1 MPNAEKIDW
10 KSLEF
15 TCNQEKNPPLDPE
28 ADAWYRHA
36 RDLQK
41 RDQDKYIHTIVEL
54 FQKAIVRN
62 HYNAMHRLALLYIDG
77 YEGSKPDEHKA
88 VELIE
93 RVIKLNVASGY
104 YQMGVFLEQGIGVK
118 QDRAAS
124 LTYMRKAADMGNPQ
138 GQLAAGKKM
147 IEDFLQTP
155 ERERVVPI
163 GKAMLECAL
172 KQDLAKAGYELGVHY
187 AMVEENSELALKSLQ
202 AAAALGDGDSLFRLH
217 STFADGKYGAKTDP
231 QRAACYERLWRESE
245 ADKTKRFPNLNI
257 ICPLPPMPMPSVR

>member
-15 TCNQEKNPPLDPE
+15 TCKQEKNPPLDPE

-41 RDQDKYIHTIVEL
+41 KDQDKYVGTIVEY
-54 FQKAIVRN
+54 FEKAITRN
-62 HYNAMHRLALLYIDG
+62 HYNAMHRLALLYV
-77 YEGSKPDEHKA
+77 EGAEGLKPSEGKA
-88 VELIE
+88 VDLVE

-118 QDRAAS
+118 QDRAGS
-124 LTYMRKAADMGNPQ
+124 LTYMRKAADMGSPQ
-138 GQLAAGKKM
+138 AQLVLGKKLLL
-147 IEDFLQTP
+147 ISEQA
-155 ERERVVPI
+155 ERAHAVPI
-163 GKAMLECAL
+163 GLTMLECAL
-172 KQDLAKAGYELGVHY
+172 AQGIGEAGYRIAIHIEDDDSAGALRRHQEAAKLGYAQSLYSLMTVFREGNRGLAKDE
-187 AMVEENSELALKSLQ
+187 
-202 AAAALGDGDSLFRLH
+202 
-217 STFADGKYGAKTDP
+217 

-257 ICPLPPMPMPSVR
+257 ICPLPPRPMPAS

>member
-1 MPNAEKIDW
+1 MPNADKIDW

-15 TCNQEKNPPLDPE
+15 TCKQEKNPPLDPE

-36 RDLQK
+36 RDLQN

-54 FQKAIVRN
+54 FQKAIARN

-77 YEGSKPDEHKA
+77 YEGFKPDERKA

-93 RVIKLNVASGY
+93 RVIKLDVASGY
-104 YQMGVFLEQGIGVK
+104 YQMGVFLEQGIGVQ

-138 GQLAAGKKM
+138 GQLSVGKKLLS
-147 IEDFLQTP
+147 IEEKA
-155 ERERVVPI
+155 ERSRIVPI
-163 GKAMLECAL
+163 GEAMLECAL
-172 KQDLAKAGYELGVHY
+172 GQGLGEAGYRLGSHYAIGREDSGKALRAYQDAARLGHGSSLYSLSAIFRDGEYGLAKDE
-187 AMVEENSELALKSLQ
+187 
-202 AAAALGDGDSLFRLH
+202 
-217 STFADGKYGAKTDP
+217 
-231 QRAACYERLWRESE
+231 QRAACYERQWRESE

-257 ICPLPPMPMPSVR
+257 ICPLPPRPMPAS